1 MYSVRVS
8 LRGDMR
14 LRIFVSGNG
23 QRGRRKAH
31 GQVLDIMSEASER
44 SVTADEVNE
53 LVVVASFSASSCPNS

>member
-1 MYSVRVS
+1 
-8 LRGDMR
+8 MR